1 MHSKTEWQLIEDFHL
16 QRLGRSEMEEI
27 QNRLI
32 HKKRFAIRFQTF
44 SNLFRVIKL
53 YRRKQVKGQLDLLF
67 ETMLKDATKCD
78 FQSKIRHLQKLQP

>member
-16 QRLGRSEMEEI
+16 QKLARSEMEEV

-32 HKKRFAIRFQTF
+32 HKKRFAIRFNTF
-44 SNLFRVIKL
+44 SNLFQVIKL
-53 YRRKQVKGQLDLLF
+53 YRRKQVKGQLDNLF

-78 FQSKIRHLQKLQP
+78 FQSKIRHLQKVLP